1 VVVLASPRTTLL
13 PAESTALRVFLRRGG
28 SALFLLDLG
37 FVLEPE
43 LERLMSDLGMRF
55 EQQVVIDPL
64 SHYQNDPE
72 LVAVAGYDRHPVTR
86 SLSLT
91 IYPGIR
97 PLSLA
102 APSAGVQ
109 VVPLLASSR
118 DSYTRP
124 VAAAE
129 HRVAGAAPV
138 GDAAAATPPVA
149 GPRVLGAIAEGT
161 IDGSSQPMRVVA
173 VGDGDFASNS
183 FFPYMANS
191 DLLLSAIRWLAREE
205 RNTAVAARVPVP
217 PHILLTGLQT
227 QLVFGIIVVLLPLC
241 VIALG
246 CFVWWRRR

>member
-1 VVVLASPRTTLL
+1 
-13 PAESTALRVFLRRGG
+13 
-28 SALFLLDLG
+28 
-37 FVLEPE
+37 
-43 LERLMSDLGMRF
+43 MSDLGMRF

-97 PLSLA
+97 PLSLL
-102 APSAGVQ
+102 PPPAGVK
-109 VVPLLASSR
+109 VAPLLASSR

-129 HRVAGAAPV
+129 HRIAGAAPATV
-138 GDAAAATPPVA
+138 DAAATPPVP
-149 GPRVLGAIAEGT
+149 GPRVLGAVAEGT
-161 IDGSSQPMRVVA
+161 IDGSSHPMRVVA
-173 VGDGDFASNS
+173 IGDGDFASNS

-191 DLLLSAIRWLAREE
+191 DFLLSAVRWLAREE

-217 PHILLTGLQT
+217 PHILLTGAQT
-227 QLVFGIIVVLLPLC
+227 QLVFGIIVVLLPLS
-241 VIALG
+241 VVALG

>member
-1 VVVLASPRTTLL
+1 
-13 PAESTALRVFLRRGG
+13 
-28 SALFLLDLG
+28 
-37 FVLEPE
+37 
-43 LERLMSDLGMRF
+43 M
-55 EQQVVIDPL
+55 
-64 SHYQNDPE
+64 
-72 LVAVAGYDRHPVTR
+72 
-86 SLSLT
+86 
-91 IYPGIR
+91 
-97 PLSLA
+97 
-102 APSAGVQ
+102 Q

-118 DSYTRP
+118 DSYNRA

-129 HRVAGAAPV
+129 HRIAGSAPV
-138 GDAAAATPPVA
+138 GAAAAAAPPVA

-161 IDGSSQPMRVVA
+161 IDGSSQPMRVIA

-227 QLVFGIIVVLLPLC
+227 QLVFGIIVILLPLS

>member
-1 VVVLASPRTTLL
+1 
-13 PAESTALRVFLRRGG
+13 
-28 SALFLLDLG
+28 
-37 FVLEPE
+37 
-43 LERLMSDLGMRF
+43 
-55 EQQVVIDPL
+55 
-64 SHYQNDPE
+64 
-72 LVAVAGYDRHPVTR
+72 VAVAGYDRHPVTR

-97 PLSLA
+97 PLSLV
-102 APSAGVQ
+102 APPAGVQ

-118 DSYTRP
+118 DSYTRA

-129 HRVAGAAPV
+129 HRVAGAAAPV
-138 GDAAAATPPVA
+138 GDAAAVTPPVP

-205 RNTAVAARVPVP
+205 RSTAVAARVPVP
-217 PHILLTGLQT
+217 PHILLTGVQT
-227 QLVFGIIVVLLPLC
+227 QLVFGIIVILLPLS